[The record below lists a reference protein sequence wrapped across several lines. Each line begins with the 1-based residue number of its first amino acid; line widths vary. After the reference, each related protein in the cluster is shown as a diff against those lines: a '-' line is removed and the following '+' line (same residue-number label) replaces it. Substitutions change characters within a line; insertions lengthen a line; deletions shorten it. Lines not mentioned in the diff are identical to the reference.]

1 MVTDRGAGFHIES
14 ADIAAFVNVTIAD
27 NVAAQRGGGGWC
39 SNSPQPL
46 TLAQCTLTN
55 NTAPVG
61 GGAIHVGVPAFH
73 PSAQCGAQ
81 EIIEY
86 AAVNMSTVSFEGN
99 VALDRGGAVHV
110 VAGQLSMDVSGG
122 RKWQLHW
129 LAASL

>member
-1 MVTDRGAGFHIES
+1 MACTCACPPTLPSPPYIHFHRL
-14 ADIAAFVNVTIAD
+14 
-27 NVAAQRGGGGWC
+27 Q
-39 SNSPQPL
+39 
-46 TLAQCTLTN
+46 
-55 NTAPVG
+55 G

>member
-61 GGAIHVGVPAFH
+61 GGLF
-73 PSAQCGAQ
+73 
-81 EIIEY
+81 
-86 AAVNMSTVSFEGN
+86 
-99 VALDRGGAVHV
+99 ALGPC
-110 VAGQLSMDVSGG
+110 
-122 RKWQLHW
+122 
-129 LAASL
+129 